1 MSAKIPIRTVFDSSN
16 NATGLS
22 EFQSGEFVDFT
33 HGGTGLTSLGSSG
46 QILQVNS
53 LGTALE
59 YGNKADTTTFVSKT
73 DAVTSNN
80 ALLSLINDRMQVAN
94 VSSLVSSEI
103 NNLLDGAPDALNTLN
118 ELAAALGDDANF
130 ISTITTNVN
139 SRLAANANLTL
150 SGDVSATGNFSS
162 NALSLTV
169 DISSTGTSTG
179 TFGSSSQVPV
189 VTVAADGRITSIS
202 NTAVAGVD
210 SVSYNTAN
218 SLLTINT
225 SDGGSQTTNITLQP
239 FDTDNL
245 SEGSTNQYFTTARA
259 RASFSAGSGINISS
273 GVISTSTLI
282 DYGLIDGAVGANT
295 EDYGSIV

>member
-1 MSAKIPIRTVFDSSN
+1 MSAKIPIRTVYDNSN
-16 NATGLS
+16 NAIGLS
-22 EFQSGEFVDFT
+22 EFQSGEFLNYT
-33 HGGTGLTSLGSSG
+33 HGGTGLTALGSSG
-46 QILQVNS
+46 QVLQVNS
-53 LGTALE
+53 SGTGFE
-59 YGNKADTTTFVSKT
+59 FGDKADTSTFVSKS

-80 ALLSLINDRMQVAN
+80 NLLSLINDRMQVAN
-94 VSSLVSSEI
+94 VNTLVTSQI
-103 NNLLDGAPDALNTLN
+103 NNILDGAPAALDTLN
-118 ELAAALGDDANF
+118 ELSAAIGDDANF
-130 ISTITTNVN
+130 ISTITTSVN
-139 SRLAANANLTL
+139 QRLAANANVTL
-150 SGDVSATGNFSS
+150 SGDVSGSGTFSS
-162 NALSLTV
+162 NALSISV

-189 VTVAADGRITSIS
+189 LTVAADGRITSIS

-239 FDTDNL
+239 FDTDDL
-245 SEGSTNQYFTTARA
+245 SEGSTNQFFTTARA
-259 RASFSAGSGINISS
+259 RAAFTAGSGIDISS